1 MEENRKKESFLARL
15 QKLPEPV
22 RRMILWGVMGLLVL
36 FALLVMGERVK
47 QSARTLEG
55 VEKEEM
61 FGEPEKLEELQERQS
76 EAQKGLDMIQETR
89 EEIEELE
96 KERERIINEN
106 LDREEQ

>member
-1 MEENRKKESFLARL
+1 
-15 QKLPEPV
+15 
-22 RRMILWGVMGLLVL
+22 MILWGVMGLLVL
-36 FALLVMGERVK
+36 FSLLVMGERVK

-61 FGEPEKLEELQERQS
+61 FGEPEKLEELEERRS

-106 LDREEQ
+106 LEQEEE